1 MDCARDATLEYLRTR
16 RQFGAPIGSFQALQ
30 HRMADLLL
38 EIEQARSAVINAAAA
53 LDRRPAGARAG
64 AVGGQ
69 VHHWPDRHAGGRGEH
84 PAARRHRHDLELPL
98 AHYAKRLVMIDH
110 QLGDED
116 HHLRRY
122 IALGRQR
129 DRSAS

>member
-1 MDCARDATLEYLRTR
+1 MAGSARW
-16 RQFGAPIGSFQALQ
+16 
-30 HRMADLLL
+30 
-38 EIEQARSAVINAAAA
+38 
-53 LDRRPAGARAG
+53 
-64 AVGGQ
+64 
-69 VHHWPDRHAGGRGEH
+69 WPRKH
-84 PAARRHRHDLELPL
+84 PAARRHRHDLGT
-98 AHYAKRLVMIDH
+98 AAGHYAKRLVMIDH